1 MEEGEVRITN
11 PITGGQKN
19 SKLARY
25 DLIPVIPLH
34 KVAEVYGRGA
44 DKYDD
49 RNWELGYAWH
59 LSYAAAQRH
68 LNQFWGGEAN
78 DVETGCPHL
87 ASVIFHCMA
96 LIEYGHT
103 HPELD
108 DRPNSEKPELPR
120 PMITFDG
127 DMDAETL
134 ARWQTAFDDSYAH
147 LRTHPAILHDDCSVV
162 SHMEAGT
169 LDQYMP
175 VDTPNRTGAPGGGDT
190 WPQMQPASDADKQ
203 WQARQNTGFVAYE
216 LDTEAPRPRSNYDGS
231 PVDDDE
237 PVYNDY
243 DYDVYNGEDMIGYD
257 QSDDNF
263 DDSIAPWS
271 SGYMTRYDAL
281 RAVGYSV
288 DDVEEFL
295 TREENSA
302 PRDVESEAAFLVRA
316 QHGWGEE
323 YTGVQPPASI
333 SFADEQAAELILKAR
348 YNLNNPGDGN
358 RKLVPEP
365 VRAPC
370 RCVWCR
376 EMFTAAELGD
386 PGEIATRDIGKTPKK
401 KKK

>member
-175 VDTPNRTGAPGGGDT
+175 VDTPNRTGAPGGGDP
-190 WPQMQPASDADKQ
+190 WPQMQPESDADKQ
-203 WQARQNTGFVAYE
+203 WQARQNTGFIAYE
-216 LDTEAPRPRSNYDGS
+216 LDTMPPRPRANYDGS
-231 PVDDDE
+231 SIDDDDYPDDDWDE
-237 PVYNDY
+237 YNDPGY
-243 DYDVYNGEDMIGYD
+243 EDP
-257 QSDDNF
+257 S
-263 DDSIAPWS
+263 APW
-271 SGYMTRYDAL
+271 
-281 RAVGYSV
+281 
-288 DDVEEFL
+288 
-295 TREENSA
+295 
-302 PRDVESEAAFLVRA
+302 
-316 QHGWGEE
+316 
-323 YTGVQPPASI
+323 
-333 SFADEQAAELILKAR
+333 
-348 YNLNNPGDGN
+348 
-358 RKLVPEP
+358 
-365 VRAPC
+365 
-370 RCVWCR
+370 
-376 EMFTAAELGD
+376 
-386 PGEIATRDIGKTPKK
+386 
-401 KKK
+401 